1 MSGSLSCPRLLRA
14 FLLVGLLASGT
25 ICARASELKLE
36 ATLVWGTNDEKSPKK
51 EHVPVDE
58 ATAARLRKVFKWRN
72 YFVCNKKTKVIPSRG
87 SNQFKLSDD
96 CTVEITEL
104 DGPRI
109 ELKVIGKGVPVHKS
123 IKELRKGDWFVY
135 CGDDKNESGW
145 FVIIT
150 DLDEK

>member
-1 MSGSLSCPRLLRA
+1 MSVAVPGARLFRA
-14 FLLVGLLASGT
+14 FLLVGLLCTSP
-25 ICARASELKLE
+25 ICALASELKLE
-36 ATLVWGTNDEKSPKK
+36 AKLIWGTNDEKSPKK

-58 ATAARLRKVFKWRN
+58 ATAAKLRKVFKWKN
-72 YFVCNKKTKVIPSRG
+72 YFICNKKTKVIPSRG
-87 SNQFKLSDD
+87 SNQFKLSED

-104 DGPRI
+104 EGPRV

-135 CGDDKNESGW
+135 CGDDKNESAW
-145 FVIIT
+145 FVIIR

>member
-1 MSGSLSCPRLLRA
+1 MSGSLFYSRSFRA
-14 FLLVGLLASGT
+14 LLLVALLASAAIG
-25 ICARASELKLE
+25 AGASELKLE
-36 ATLVWGTNDEKSPKK
+36 AKLIWGTNDEKSPRK
-51 EHVPVDE
+51 EHVPVDD
-58 ATAARLRKVFKWRN
+58 ATAARLRKVFKWKN
-72 YFVCNKKTKVIPSRG
+72 YFICNTKTRVIPSRG

-104 DGPRI
+104 EGPRV

-135 CGDDKNESGW
+135 CGDDKNESAW
-145 FVIIT
+145 FVIIK

>member
-1 MSGSLSCPRLLRA
+1 
-14 FLLVGLLASGT
+14 VLASGAL
-25 ICARASELKLE
+25 CARASELKLE
-36 ATLVWGTNDEKSPKK
+36 AKLIWGTNDGKSPKK

-58 ATAARLRKVFKWRN
+58 ATAARLRKVFKWKN
-72 YFVCNKKTKVIPSRG
+72 YFVCNTRTKVIPSRG

-104 DGPRI
+104 EGPRV

-135 CGDDKNESGW
+135 CGDDKNESAW